1 MPGGAEFCTVTGI
14 IQDPTGQI
22 FANGTWTLS
31 FKQTPNTPGVFV
43 DTGISG
49 PTFTKIFGGS
59 LDNSGSF
66 SIGLVTR
73 NDSIAPAGS
82 RWTLLVTPNASTQ
95 AFQVDLN
102 IITPTLDCSSQI
114 NAAITNLVVNAQTI
128 ARAYKD
134 SEVVPPPGSG
144 GAYFDTT
151 LKVFKVWDIQNGVWI
166 TVGQTVTPDAPVA
179 HNFLTGFTAGAF
191 SAAQPVEA
199 DVVNLVTDLAAK
211 APLASPT
218 FTGIVEMANQGG
230 ATVFAEQFANVATA
244 IAALPANGG
253 VVNALSN
260 SVNPALG
267 TIDFG
272 SRVVT
277 LLLGTNGTTGYT
289 VDHFVMRKGCQ
300 IIGLGGSDAGTL
312 ITSVGLNSQP
322 MFVIPQANNSAVSD
336 FTMKSLRCIGLA
348 GNASQ
353 DGLFADCS
361 GFTNSGLWYSYFED
375 VQMLNFKGNPWHF
388 KGRLDVF
395 TAVNQFNTFVNCRGF
410 RPAAGLEALRIEG
423 GNGQFL
429 FENCEFDGP
438 GITDGTNI
446 FVGQINAG
454 DTAWPYTIKFIG
466 LTCQGANL
474 GAQLS
479 GCTGVEFD
487 HGHWE
492 VLHGCI
498 QTSLVGTVANYGV
511 DVHDNDFFG
520 TVGVNAGAGF
530 LWKDNSTQTRGLF
543 KHNTIQGVPDK
554 IISGTNVGSIVP
566 GDNIQTNSPPTWTS
580 VNVTLGI
587 GAAATVNTQ
596 SQHSVFVN
604 TSGTAI
610 TTIQSSLGPG
620 EVIYF
625 RANAGPVTFTGGLG
639 NISVGSNTNPLV
651 LSTND
656 IAAFVFDDAAN
667 QWILFSYSGIKKS
680 ANAIDTTGLTANVA
694 AATLLASS
702 NVLGGLYQVTSHV
715 VLTTAAS
722 VSSVLPNVQIVYT
735 DAQTNTSVTLDAT
748 PILGIAGI
756 GQTGALSA
764 NTVGT
769 TASGIISVNAKAG
782 TVIQYQT
789 VNYAS
794 SIAGMAYALHVRI
807 EPKN

>member
-1 MPGGAEFCTVTGI
+1 MPGGSEFCTVTGI
-14 IQDPTGQI
+14 IQDPTGQV

-31 FKQTPNTPGVFV
+31 FKQTPNTPGVFI
-43 DTGISG
+43 DTGVSG
-49 PTFTKIFGGS
+49 PAFTKIFGGS

-73 NDSIAPAGS
+73 NDSISPAGS
-82 RWTLLVTPNASTQ
+82 RWTLLVAPNASTQ

-114 NAAITNLVVNAQTI
+114 NAAITNLVVNAQPI

-134 SEVVPPPGSG
+134 SELVPPPGSG

-199 DVVNLVTDLAAK
+199 DVVNLVADLAAK
-211 APLASPT
+211 APVNNP
-218 FTGIVEMANQGG
+218 ANTSKVFAGDF
-230 ATVFAEQFANVATA
+230 ATVALA
-244 IAALPANGG
+244 ISALPANGG
-253 VVNALSN
+253 TVDATGAN
-260 SVNPALG
+260 VNPALG

-289 VDHFVMRKGCQ
+289 IDHFVLRKGCQ

-312 ITSVGLNSQP
+312 ITSVGLNTQP

-336 FTMKSLRCIGLA
+336 FTMKGLRCIALA

-429 FENCEFDGP
+429 FNNCEFDGP

-446 FVGQINAG
+446 FIGQINAG
-454 DTAWPYTIKFIG
+454 DTTWPYSIKFVG

-474 GAQLS
+474 GVQLS
-479 GCTGVEFD
+479 GVSGVEFD

-498 QTSLVGTVANYGV
+498 QTNLVGTIANYGV

-530 LWKDNSTQTRGLF
+530 LWKDNSTQTRGFF
-543 KHNTIQGVPDK
+543 KNNTLLTVADK
-554 IISGTNVGSIVP
+554 IIIGTNLSSIAIQDNVQTGVP
-566 GDNIQTNSPPTWTS
+566 TVWTS
-580 VNVTLGI
+580 VNLTLGL
-587 GAAATVNTQ
+587 GAAATVSTNAN
-596 SQHSVFVN
+596 HSVFVG
-604 TSGTAI
+604 TSATPI

-625 RANAGPVTFTGGLG
+625 RASGGPITFTGGLG

-667 QWILFSYSGIKKS
+667 QWILFSYSGTKKS

-694 AATLLASS
+694 AATLLASGS
-702 NVLGGLYQVTSHV
+702 VLGGLYRVTAHV

-735 DAQTNTSVTLDAT
+735 DAQTNTSITLDAT

-769 TASGIISVNAKAG
+769 TASGVVSINAKVA

-794 SIAGMAYALHVRI
+794 SIAGMTYALHVRI
-807 EPKN
+807 ESLN